1 MPIFAVFNTPHMTT
15 NCTTRDRST
24 VVLQS
29 LTMLN
34 DAFVQRQA
42 VFFAAR
48 LAESAPT
55 GKRIALAFQIAFA
68 RPPTDSEAVL
78 SRGFLADQSS
88 NARAAGTTEKDA
100 QQQALESFCHMLLN
114 TNEFLYIE

>member
-1 MPIFAVFNTPHMTT
+1 MPIFGVFDTPHMTT

-34 DAFVQRQA
+34 DEFVQRQA

-68 RPPTDSEAVL
+68 RPPTNSEAAL

-88 NARAAGTTEKDA
+88 NARAAGTAEKDA

>member
-1 MPIFAVFNTPHMTT
+1 MPIFGVFDTPHMTT
-15 NCTTRDRST
+15 NCTARDRST

-34 DAFVQRQA
+34 DDFVQRQA

-48 LAESAPT
+48 IAASAPA
-55 GKRIALAFQIAFA
+55 GKRIELAFQIALS
-68 RPPTDSEAVL
+68 RSPTDRETEL
-78 SRGFLADQSS
+78 SRVFLADQIE
-88 NARAAGTTEKDA
+88 NEGAAGATEQEAK
-100 QQQALESFCHMLLN
+100 QRALESFCHMILN